1 MPEGLLMVFT
11 GDGKGKTTAALG
23 MALRAVGH
31 GIRVCVIQFIKGS
44 RSCGEREAAR
54 RFSDLMAFHVTGR
67 GFTWASDD
75 LQKDRHAAR
84 EGWALACAAIAGGR
98 YGLIVLDE
106 LTYLIRYGFLTE
118 TAVLTALEQRPAGQ
132 HVVVTGR
139 NASPGL
145 LAAADLVTEMR
156 AVKHPFSAGFQAQA
170 GVEF

>member
-1 MPEGLLMVFT
+1 MSKGLFMVFT
-11 GDGKGKTTAALG
+11 GNGKGKTTAALG

-31 GIRVCVIQFIKGS
+31 GIRVCMIQFIKGP
-44 RSCGEREAAR
+44 RPCGEHEAAK
-54 RFSDLMAFHVTGR
+54 RFSDLMTFHVTGR

-84 EGWALACAAIAGGR
+84 EGWSLACAAITDGR
-98 YGLIVLDE
+98 CGLVVLDE

-118 TAVLTALEQRPAGQ
+118 TDVLTALGQRPAGQ
-132 HVVVTGR
+132 HVVITGR

-145 LAAADLVTEMR
+145 LAAADLVTEMC
-156 AVKHPFSAGFQAQA
+156 AVKHPFSAGVQAQP